1 MVLFCYCLQV
11 LGLYFP
17 IIYDMKYLMKF
28 CDSLHGGLQKLA
40 EARRARTL
48 LEAQALTR
56 HSRCRAQVLDV
67 ERIGPQHQAGSD
79 ALLTSRTFF
88 RLREVYFKAPPPV
101 AGAKPD
107 LNGALERYVN
117 VLYGLGVDGQP
128 ATGDD
133 TAATAD

>member
-1 MVLFCYCLQV
+1 M

-17 IIYDMKYLMKF
+17 VIYDMKYLMKF

-40 EARRARTL
+40 EARRCR
-48 LEAQALTR
+48 LTR
-56 HSRCRAQVLDV
+56 AAQRTAADVAACLFLALQVLEV

-88 RLREVYFKAPPPV
+88 RLREVYFKGPAPG
-101 AGAKPD
+101 ATGAKAADP
-107 LNGALERYVN
+107 NGALERYVN
-117 VLYGLGVDGQP
+117 VLYGLGVDGQA